1 MRFRAIEVPP
11 GELLVDEVTVD
22 EAVSRIAG
30 IATVEALLLFTSRMA
45 LDLFMEG
52 FLPDGE
58 NPVGERELE
67 AAFERE
73 LRAMAGVSAEE
84 AALDLRF
91 PVFGRGPSSGDRDGV
106 LGRAIRGAGPGHP
119 APAGVGHGAFRDPLG
134 GHPRSS
140 LVPAC

>member
-11 GELLVDEVTVD
+11 GELLVDEVTVH
-22 EAVSRIAG
+22 EAVRRIAG

-58 NPVGERELE
+58 DPAGGRELE

-73 LRAMAGVSAEE
+73 LRTMAGVPAEE
-84 AALDLRF
+84 AIDLRF
-91 PVFGRGPSSGDRDGV
+91 PVFGLGSLLGV
-106 LGRAIRGAGPGHP
+106 IETVSLDVRYVALDPDTPRRQVWAIERFGTHLEDILGQA
-119 APAGVGHGAFRDPLG
+119 
-134 GHPRSS
+134 
-140 LVPAC
+140 

>member
-1 MRFRAIEVPP
+1 MRLRAIEVRP

-45 LDLFMEG
+45 LELFMEG

-67 AAFERE
+67 AAFKRE
-73 LRAMAGVSAEE
+73 LRTIAGVPAEE
-84 AALDLRF
+84 EIDLRF
-91 PVFGRGPSSGDRDGV
+91 PVFGLGSLLGV
-106 LGRAIRGAGPGHP
+106 IETVSLDVRYVALDPDTPRRQVWAIERFGAHLEDILGQA
-119 APAGVGHGAFRDPLG
+119 
-134 GHPRSS
+134 
-140 LVPAC
+140 

>member
-52 FLPDGE
+52 FLLDGE
-58 NPVGERELE
+58 NPAGERELE
-67 AAFERE
+67 AAFKRE
-73 LRAMAGVSAEE
+73 LQTMAGDPARAV
-84 AALDLRF
+84 DVRF
-91 PVFGRGPSSGDRDGV
+91 PVFGSGSLLGAIETVSLDVRYVALDPDTPRQQVWAIERFGTHLEDI
-106 LGRAIRGAGPGHP
+106 LGRT
-119 APAGVGHGAFRDPLG
+119 
-134 GHPRSS
+134 
-140 LVPAC
+140 

>member
-58 NPVGERELE
+58 DPAGQRELE

-73 LRAMAGVSAEE
+73 LRTMAGVPAKE
-84 AALDLRF
+84 ALDLRF
-91 PVFGRGPSSGDRDGV
+91 PVFGPGSLLGTIEAVSSDVRYVALDPDTPRRQVWAIERFGAHLEGI
-106 LGRAIRGAGPGHP
+106 LGRA
-119 APAGVGHGAFRDPLG
+119 
-134 GHPRSS
+134 
-140 LVPAC
+140 